1 MGSFVWLS
9 MVFAA
14 MAGMVFYQEQVNP
27 PGDVTDLSPI
37 LFLVGLIVRMT
48 LAVVLITLI
57 GFSIGALWL

>member
-1 MGSFVWLS
+1 MGPLIWFS

-27 PGDVTDLSPI
+27 PSDVTDLTPI
-37 LFLVGLIVRMT
+37 LFLLGLIVRMT

-57 GFSIGALWL
+57 GMTIGALWL